1 MSGCSVLA
9 IARQSWWWD
18 GQGRESIVC
27 SSSAMFRMPSLDSVE
42 PTGRQPRTMHAQ
54 IERSVHVAKARKR
67 AVEKT
72 IVVKGNVLTSL
83 PASS

>member
-1 MSGCSVLA
+1 MQRTRDREAELVVGWP
-9 IARQSWWWD
+9 RQRIDCLQFISD
-18 GQGRESIVC
+18 VPNAELG
-27 SSSAMFRMPSLDSVE
+27 SVE

-54 IERSVHVAKARKR
+54 IERSVHVAKARKW